1 MTTYNTSEFL
11 STYNTSSEF
20 QKSNT
25 FPTRYSRVLPSRL
38 QTRYSRVF
46 PSPQHDIPTSAFLP
60 APSPQHDIP
69 TSLPTRRVPV
79 VVDPNGTF
87 FQVPCGTL
95 GLWFKTWE
103 FGNLVKS

>member
-25 FPTRYSRVLPSRL
+25 FPRL
-38 QTRYSRVF
+38 QTRYSRVL

-60 APSPQHDIP
+60 ASSPQHDIP
-69 TSLPTRRVPV
+69 TSLPTR
-79 VVDPNGTF
+79 NYHAHA
-87 FQVPCGTL
+87 
-95 GLWFKTWE
+95 
-103 FGNLVKS
+103 